1 MKNIES
7 NIPLDK
13 LVQVTNNIL
22 LKNKVHPQILSKND
36 SFEIKYISNI
46 DKNYNILLVLITIEV
61 ITLITS
67 KDFKYLKKCNNH
79 KCSLVF
85 IDTSKNHSRRWCSM
99 EACGNRSKVNSFTK
113 RKKEEINRVI
123 LK

>member
-13 LVQVTNNIL
+13 LVKVTNNIL

-46 DKNYNILLVLITIEV
+46 DKNYNILLVLIAIEV

-67 KDFKYLKKCNNH
+67 INFKYLKKCNNH
-79 KCSLVF
+79 KCSLIF

-113 RKKEEINRVI
+113 RKKEEN
-123 LK
+123 K